1 MKKFKRTSLL
11 LLFIS
16 LIFLFQKAQSQISE
30 YIYPNQNPS
39 FSNYGGLGIIQN
51 PNSRF
56 HKNGT
61 LSLTWTHYD
70 PYLRGS
76 IVAFPFDWMEVSYQY
91 TDINNFL
98 YSPVKAFSG
107 NQSLK
112 DKSFDAKFRLL
123 KETNFLP
130 SISLGLRDFA
140 GTGVFSSEYIVLSKF
155 LFKNVD
161 VTGGIGWGKLNGNKI
176 TNPLKRVSDRFN
188 SRDFDPGQGGKPSV
202 DNYFSGDA
210 GYFMGIE
217 YFIPNFNGSRLKIEY
232 DGTNYKEEG
241 KLPLEQ
247 SSKINLG
254 LVYPVSENFFLKL
267 FYSRGNQIN
276 FGFSYT
282 LSMGDKN
289 PRKLVKE
296 KRSPIERSDAIKV
309 VTARSDENIYKASL
323 LYLGRKNISLQHAE
337 INDDE
342 LHVVISQSRYKNPV
356 ISSGRTIDL
365 LDQIAPPKIN
375 SFKVSEINGGIG
387 IQSIEVERDAFKRA
401 KKVQTSQLL
410 SEDLQ
415 NNAFLYKQDDYEF
428 NPLVPYPKIFS
439 TLGPELRTNIGGPD
453 GFFFGDLKLS
463 LKSELKIN
471 RNMNIVSKVSYGL
484 VDNLDELKL
493 KSDSILPHV
502 RSDIVEYMKATRRK
516 PNIFRLQLN
525 RFGQFDESIFYKFS
539 AGILEH
545 MFTGFGGEVL
555 YRPYKSN
562 FSIGAEAW
570 QVYQREYDQL
580 FSLRDYKTRTGHLT
594 FYYQE
599 PKTNI
604 LFKLKGGRYLAKDSG
619 ITFDFSRIFRSGL
632 RLGGFFTLTD
642 ISSEEFGE
650 GSFDKGFYFYVPLE
664 IFSNKYNR
672 QHFGWGLRPL
682 TRDGGQML
690 VHGYPL
696 HGITD
701 ASSNHLYKR
710 NLNDFFD

>member
-1 MKKFKRTSLL
+1 MKRIKRLSLFFLL
-11 LLFIS
+11 LPLIIS
-16 LIFLFQKAQSQISE
+16 FQEVEAQISE
-30 YIYPNQNPS
+30 YIYPNQKPS

-61 LSLTWTHYD
+61 LSFSWTHYE

-76 IVAFPFDWMEVSYQY
+76 LIAYPFDWMEVSYQY

-112 DKSFDAKFRLL
+112 DKSFDAKFRLV
-123 KETNFLP
+123 KETNLLP

-140 GTGVFSSEYIVLSKF
+140 GTGVFSSEYIVMSKF
-155 LFKNVD
+155 LFGNID
-161 VTGGIGWGKLNGNKI
+161 VTGGIGWGKLNGNRI
-176 TNPLKRVSDRFN
+176 SNPLKKLSDRFT

-202 DNYFSGDA
+202 DNFFSGEA

-217 YFIPNFNGSRLKIEY
+217 YYLPNLNGSRLKIEF

-241 KLPLEQ
+241 KLPLKQ
-247 SSKINLG
+247 SSNINLG
-254 LVYPVSENFFLKL
+254 LVHPVSENFFLKL

-276 FGFSYT
+276 FGFSYS
-282 LSMGDKN
+282 LSLGGKN
-289 PRKLVKE
+289 PREVVKE
-296 KRSPIERSDAIKV
+296 KRVPLQQSNAIKV
-309 VTARSDENIYKASL
+309 VTSRSDENLYKASL
-323 LYLGRKNISLQHAE
+323 LYLSRNNISLQHAS
-337 INDDE
+337 IDGNQ
-342 LHVVISQSRYKNPV
+342 LHAVISQSKFKNPV

-365 LDQIAPPKIN
+365 LDQISPSKIK

-387 IQSIEVERDAFKRA
+387 IQTIEVDRDSFKRA
-401 KKVQTSQLL
+401 KKTDTPQVISK
-410 SEDLQ
+410 DLQ
-415 NNAFLYKQDDYEF
+415 NEAFLYDQDDYLF
-428 NPLVPYPKIFS
+428 NPYIPYPKIFS
-439 TLGPELRTNIGGPD
+439 SLSPELRTNIGGPD

-471 RNMNIVSKVSYGL
+471 RNLNVVSKISYGL

-525 RFGQFDESIFYKFS
+525 KFGQFDKSIFYKFS
-539 AGILEH
+539 AGILES

-555 YRPYKSN
+555 YRPYSKN

-570 QVYQREYDQL
+570 QVYQRDYDQL
-580 FSLRDYKTRTGHLT
+580 FGLKDYKTSTGHLT

-599 PKTNI
+599 PRTNI

-619 ITFDFSRIFRSGL
+619 MTFDFSRIFRSGL

-690 VHGYPL
+690 IHGYPL